1 MLIDAYG
8 RKIDYIRLSLTDKC
22 NFCCRY
28 CREESGVDNIPHQNI
43 LSLEKM
49 YQIVK
54 EFVRLGITKV
64 RLTGGEPLVKKNFMW
79 LVQKIGKLDGVKD
92 LCLTTNGSLFAQ
104 YAREL
109 KLAGL
114 NRVNFSLDTLD
125 PEKFHY
131 ITRRGDLATVL
142 AGIKAAQ
149 DEGFS
154 PIKINTVL
162 IKGFNDSAAD
172 REAMQ
177 QFCQEQNIIGRTIK
191 EMNLENGSFEALITD
206 EPDTTAG
213 VCHKCNKLRITCD
226 GKILPCLFSD
236 RAVDIKAENS
246 IEASIHKAIQ
256 IKPKSGLS
264 NTQYKI
270 NQIGG

>member
-1 MLIDAYG
+1 MLTDAHG

-28 CREESGVDNIPHQNI
+28 CRDETGVADIPHQSI
-43 LSLEKM
+43 LSLEAM

-54 EFVRLGITKV
+54 ECVRLGITKV

-79 LVQKIGKLDGVKD
+79 LVQKIGKLEGVQD

-104 YAREL
+104 YAKEL

-114 NRVNFSLDTLD
+114 TRVNFSLDTLN

-131 ITRRGDLATVL
+131 ITRRGNLASVL
-142 AGIKAAQ
+142 EGIKVAQ
-149 DEGFS
+149 EAGFS

-162 IKGFNDSAAD
+162 IKGFNDSPED
-172 REAMQ
+172 QKAMHN
-177 QFCQEQNIIGRTIK
+177 FCQENNIIGRTIK

-236 RAVDIKAENS
+236 QAVDIKSEKS
-246 IEASIHKAIQ
+246 IQEAIYKALK

-264 NTQYKI
+264 NTNYKI